1 MINSDFLTE
10 PVDELSRIIDSKLYY
25 SSLDFKGQDYVVTE
39 NIRRGEFSVPLR
51 NISGKRIGWLSWQ
64 SLAYPAEDDR
74 WPVQENLIISFGT
87 EHNAET
93 FHGTALSLAR
103 NGYYETNVPY
113 NFCVSNCKE
122 KINITITKEAGIR
135 REIIVSR

>member
-1 MINSDFLTE
+1 ML
-10 PVDELSRIIDSKLYY
+10 DELSIIIDSKLYY

-122 KINITITKEAGIR
+122 KVNITITKEAGIR